1 MNQPQP
7 NSPAHLPKHLA
18 VIMDGNG
25 RWAKQKGQTRSE
37 GHRAGALASKNL
49 ITQVRKLGIPHL
61 TLYTFSHENW
71 NRSPE
76 EVSCLFNLLV
86 EFLGKEL
93 STLEEQDIR
102 LSVFGEIEGLPF
114 AAATALNY
122 AIKRTRDCRSMRLNL
137 ALNYSGRHEIIRACK
152 NLLARDVKPESVNEE
167 LFAAELYS
175 AGQPDPDLVIRTSGE
190 QRISN
195 FLLFQ
200 SAYSEYYFTD
210 ALWPDFDNAE
220 LEKALHSY
228 AARQRRFGSA
238 T

>member
-7 NSPAHLPKHLA
+7 TLPAQLPEHLA

-25 RWAKQKGQTRSE
+25 RWAKQKGLTRSQ
-37 GHRAGALASKNL
+37 GHRAGAQASKNL
-49 ITQVRKLGIPHL
+49 ITQVRKLRIPHL

-86 EFLGKEL
+86 EFLGTEL
-93 STLEEQDIR
+93 TTLEAQDIR
-102 LSVFGEIEGLPF
+102 LSVFGEIEALPF
-114 AAATALNY
+114 AASKALKY
-122 AIKRTRDCRSMRLNL
+122 AIKRTQHCRTMRLNL
-137 ALNYSGRHEIIRACK
+137 ALNYSGRHEIIQACK
-152 NLLARDVKPESVNEE
+152 SLLAQGVKAESVNEE
-167 LFAAELYS
+167 VFAAGLYS

-210 ALWPDFDNAE
+210 VLWPDFDTAE
-220 LEKALHSY
+220 LEKALSNY
-228 AARQRRFGSA
+228 AARQRRFGNA